1 MFLECHLHYV
11 SIIQYVQ
18 IARRTIFSQG
28 LLQRIHPPHPHLTI
42 PTSPFNISLQPTLTT
57 LRNPIPKANSNSNNK
72 RKTKERRTPLIMIA
86 DSNASLDLVDTP
98 QVDTHGVEEGQTGDE
113 SESPRGCE
121 RDGVAEVEQSCGDG
135 AEDDGEFE
143 LGERVS
149 GCKLLVCEDT
159 NIPMT
164 KRCAPLRRRPLV
176 PRVLARGSSF
186 P

>member
-11 SIIQYVQ
+11 SIIPYVQ

-57 LRNPIPKANSNSNNK
+57 LRNPIPKANSNSNN
-72 RKTKERRTPLIMIA
+72 
-86 DSNASLDLVDTP
+86 TP

-176 PRVLARGSSF
+176 PRALAHGSSF